1 MIIYIDHNQNTH
13 FEILFSIIDIILNK
27 DTEVEMKPDFLQ
39 LKSKKIEKLCLK
51 KKYIEICKYRNSYF
65 NQYNLINYT
74 NRDEIDLTLTTTI

>member
-39 LKSKKIEKLCLK
+39 LKSA
-51 KKYIEICKYRNSYF
+51 
-65 NQYNLINYT
+65 
-74 NRDEIDLTLTTTI
+74 LTFVK